1 MTASGRI
8 TGVHALLY
16 SKDPDS
22 TRAFLR
28 DVLELPAVDAGH
40 GWLIFALPPAEVGVH
55 PVGEGSDAP
64 SEMAGRHQLYL
75 MCDDIRKAVAR
86 LKAKG
91 VEFATPI
98 SDEGWGLL
106 TAIRLPAGE
115 TIGLYQPRHP
125 VALGL
130 APNALPRPARRPSKP
145 SARRTPTKS
154 RARKPARPRRKGSR

>member
-1 MTASGRI
+1 MSTSGRI

-16 SKDPDS
+16 TKDPDS

-28 DVLELPAVDAGH
+28 DILDLPSVDAGH

-55 PVGEGSDAP
+55 PVGPGSDAP
-64 SEMAGRHQLYL
+64 PEMAGRHQLYL
-75 MCDDIRKAVAR
+75 MCDDVHKTIAR

-91 VEFATPI
+91 VEFSSPV

-106 TAIRLPAGE
+106 TSIRLPSGE

-125 VALGL
+125 VAI
-130 APNALPRPARRPSKP
+130 ALSPKPPRRSSKS
-145 SARRTPTKS
+145 SAGRSALKGRKKSTK
-154 RARKPARPRRKGSR
+154 APARPKRKGSR